1 MLDNLYPPQPSQVIV
16 DIAPTYNA
24 LASLVT
30 VADASESPGIG
41 DWPAR
46 ISNSLS
52 REEWEN
58 HRLIASW
65 IGIEALSN
73 AVDTFEA
80 LASFPVFV
88 RSLAEQDSTLL
99 RDALLHWIVASPAS
113 YLAFTATRRHVDD
126 PQSLLESEQAFSSLH
141 DLERKSEDEIR
152 IFRRLFDY
160 MLDPPAL
167 QSLVTGYLDQFWREH
182 LEQEWE
188 RTLPD
193 LEAAVAGFKGTDTTG
208 LSHFEVIE
216 TITHR
221 NLRGVYRADV
231 LTSYTTLRFIP
242 SLHCGPYTLRMSD
255 GQELRIVFGAERLR
269 ALAHAGDDTDP
280 AHVLDRLRALGD
292 ETRLAIVRLLKRHG
306 ELGTH
311 EIIEELSLSRS
322 AASRHLRQLY
332 ANSIV
337 DIRVDEDGIRKYYR
351 LSEGLAQELHSL
363 VAGLLG

>member
-1 MLDNLYPPQPSQVIV
+1 MLGSLYPPLPSQVIV
-16 DIAPTYNA
+16 DVAPTYNA

-30 VADASESPGIG
+30 VADAMQSPGIG
-41 DWPAR
+41 EWPVRTRSA
-46 ISNSLS
+46 LTPA
-52 REEWEN
+52 EWEN

-73 AVDTFEA
+73 AVDTSEA

-88 RSLAEQDSTLL
+88 RSLAEQESTLL

-113 YLAFTATRRHVDD
+113 RLAFTATRRHVDD
-126 PQSLLESEQAFSSLH
+126 PQSLLESEQAFFSLH
-141 DLERKSEDEIR
+141 DLESKSEDDIL

-188 RTLPD
+188 RTVPE
-193 LEAAVAGFKGTDTTG
+193 LEAAVADFEGADTTG
-208 LSHFEVIE
+208 MSHFEVIE

-255 GQELRIVFGAERLR
+255 GQELRIVFGAQRLR
-269 ALAHAGDDTDP
+269 ALARAGDDTDP
-280 AHVLDRLRALGD
+280 AYVLDRLRALGD
-292 ETRLAIVRLLKRHG
+292 ETRLAIVRLLKGHG
-306 ELGTH
+306 ELGTQ
-311 EIIEELSLSRS
+311 EIIEELGLSLS

-332 ANSIV
+332 ASGIV
-337 DIRVDEDGIRKYYR
+337 DIRVDEDGIRKHYR
-351 LSEGLAQELHSL
+351 ISEGLAQELHSM
-363 VAGLLG
+363 VVRLLG